1 MRELKCKNCGAVK
14 LNRQGN
20 SWYCEFCGS
29 AFSVEASDVPQEGMG
44 LSLNSDVEKLLQK
57 CRTDPRNASKYANLI
72 LDMDPTN
79 EDALKFL

>member
-44 LSLNSDVEKLLQK
+44 LSLNSDVEKLLQ
-57 CRTDPRNASKYANLI
+57 NAIQI
-72 LDMDPTN
+72 LVMRQN
-79 EDALKFL
+79 MRI